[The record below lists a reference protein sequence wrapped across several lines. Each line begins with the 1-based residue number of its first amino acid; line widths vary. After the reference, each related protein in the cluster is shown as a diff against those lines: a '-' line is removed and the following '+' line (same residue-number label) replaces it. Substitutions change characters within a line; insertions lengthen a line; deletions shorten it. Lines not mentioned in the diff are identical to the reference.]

1 MSAPIATAAA
11 TIPYDRDA
19 EIRALDATTSGV
31 SGLFASGVSELPRM
45 FRVTEPQPQQQEAVA
60 TTMAADQEAMPVIDL
75 AMADHEK
82 LVAAIRHA
90 ASEWGFFQVT
100 GHGVTP
106 EVISGV
112 IDGTR
117 AFHESDG
124 GEGSEKARLY
134 SRDVTRKV
142 KYNCNHDL
150 YVSKVASWRDTLQL
164 TMAPEAPE
172 PSELP
177 ENCRDILFE
186 YSKQMKNLMH
196 TLFGLFS
203 EALGLNPSYLTHI
216 DCNQGQLFTCH
227 YFPPCPN
234 PELAIGITP
243 HSDSTFMTVLL
254 QDDVGGLHILY
265 KDRWVE
271 VKPLPGAF
279 IVNIGD
285 MMQILSNDKFPSV
298 KHKVVLKKTT
308 KPRVSIACFAAHP
321 TSKRVYGPIKELLST
336 ENPPVYKEIT
346 AGDYFRLF
354 HSTAVDSYRNKA
366 LEKLRL

>member
-1 MSAPIATAAA
+1 MSAPIAAAA
-11 TIPYDRDA
+11 TTVPYDRDA

-31 SGLFASGVSELPRM
+31 SGLFASGISELPRM
-45 FRVTEPQPQQQEAVA
+45 FRVTDPQPQQQEAVT
-60 TTMAADQEAMPVIDL
+60 TTMAADQEAMLVIDL

-100 GHGVTP
+100 GQGVP
-106 EVISGV
+106 AEVISGV

-177 ENCRDILFE
+177 ENCR
-186 YSKQMKNLMH
+186 SKPEL
-196 TLFGLFS
+196 LD
-203 EALGLNPSYLTHI
+203 I

-227 YFPPCPN
+227 YFPPCTN

-254 QDDVGGLHILY
+254 QDDAGGLHILY

-271 VKPLPGAF
+271 VKPLPGAS

-298 KHKVVLKKTT
+298 KHKVALKKTT

-321 TSKRVYGPIKELLST
+321 TSKRVYGPIKELLSE